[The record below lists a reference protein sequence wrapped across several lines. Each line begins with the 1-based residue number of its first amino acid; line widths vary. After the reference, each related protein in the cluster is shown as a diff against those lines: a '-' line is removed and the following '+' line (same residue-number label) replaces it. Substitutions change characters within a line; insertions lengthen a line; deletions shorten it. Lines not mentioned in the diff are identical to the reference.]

1 MNEMEEKY
9 AEYFTI
15 GLKITACI
23 PLDNNELFRDWAI
36 VEALEGDI
44 LTLQLSRDELPA
56 RINLVAGLVLDLR
69 LGKDGAGFRCNG
81 IFVATVGLS
90 RINVRLTGDVGIS
103 ELRDFFRIDAFLPF
117 TYQHLV
123 EQNLDVLL
131 ESRRKRTKARIAE
144 EEERREAFEEKVRDH
159 IFRTAEGEFDDE
171 KREQAAHHTPP
182 EVEEFNPV
190 NESWNYVNATAMNL
204 SAGGF
209 KIVTTD
215 NFKLDELVIVEIYLP
230 TTPPRIMDCIAR
242 VVFKNHNYS
251 IRGDREYSNVAF
263 NFVIIDERDRDAIA
277 SHISHLELLRI
288 RNMHQMPIPVSHE
301 GNERRMSPLRIAVLA
316 AFLLIIAFGMYAV
329 LTKYLHLQIFNTE
342 IQDQFGDAVKKY
354 RQETGT
360 EKFWKF

>member
-1 MNEMEEKY
+1 MNEIEEKY

-44 LTLQLSRDELPA
+44 LTIQLSRDELPA
-56 RINLVAGLVLDLR
+56 RINLVVGLVFDLR
-69 LGKDGAGFRCNG
+69 LGKEGAGFRCNG
-81 IFVATVGLS
+81 VFVEIAGLS
-90 RINVRLTGDVGIS
+90 KIKIRLTGDVGTS

-117 TYQHLV
+117 TYQHSA
-123 EQNLDVLL
+123 EQNLDVLI
-131 ESRRKRTKARIAE
+131 EGRRKRIRARIAE
-144 EEERREAFEEKVRDH
+144 EAERREAFEAKVRDH

-190 NESWNYVNATAMNL
+190 DEFWNHVNATAMNL

-215 NFKLDELVIVEIYLP
+215 NFKLDELIIVEIYLP

-251 IRGDREYSNVAF
+251 IRGDDEYFNVAF

-288 RNMHQMPIPVSHE
+288 RTMHQMPIPVSHE
-301 GNERRMSPLRIAVLA
+301 RNEQRMSPLKIAIISAL
-316 AFLLIIAFGMYAV
+316 LLIFAFGMYAV
-329 LTKYLHLQIFNTE
+329 LTKYLHLQIYNTE
-342 IQDQFGDAVKKY
+342 IQDQFGNAVKKY